1 MHLLELFKMSYL
13 SDFIFRDSA
22 ICIFINPAINFS
34 PHNQQKDEWLATI
47 NKKMN
52 DFQQTCKKKKIVIF
66 LTCQRKFEA
75 WNQNSD
81 QRSDP
86 KTLLADP

>member
-34 PHNQQKDEWLATI
+34 PHNQQKDEWLST
-47 NKKMN
+47 NMQK
-52 DFQQTCKKKKIVIF
+52 KKKKIVIF